1 MSARGSSSSARR
13 AVRAR
18 WAPSVLRV
26 TLGLALV
33 VGLSGVALG
42 TYVLWNN
49 QVVAEAGPSLAVPTP
64 GDGTGS
70 VSRSTVASISG
81 DPSQQTQTSTP
92 SAPTTTVT
100 TEAATST
107 NTTATATANP
117 ATPAPASNANSYEQQ
132 VFALTNAQ
140 RTTNGCPVLTWNST
154 LATVARAHSQDMATK
169 NYCDH
174 NSLNGTTTPAQR
186 LTAAGYVWR
195 QMAENI
201 AAGQATPADVVA
213 TWMGSAGHRANVLN
227 CSLKDIGV
235 GFATGGTYGTY
246 WTQDFG
252 AR

>member
-1 MSARGSSSSARR
+1 
-13 AVRAR
+13 
-18 WAPSVLRV
+18 V

-70 VSRSTVASISG
+70 VSPSTVASISG

-107 NTTATATANP
+107 HTTATANP
-117 ATPAPASNANSYEQQ
+117 ATAAPASNANSYEQQ

-154 LATVARAHSQDMATK
+154 LATAARAHSQDMATK
-169 NYCDH
+169 NYFDH

-213 TWMGSAGHRANVLN
+213 TWMGSAGHRANILN